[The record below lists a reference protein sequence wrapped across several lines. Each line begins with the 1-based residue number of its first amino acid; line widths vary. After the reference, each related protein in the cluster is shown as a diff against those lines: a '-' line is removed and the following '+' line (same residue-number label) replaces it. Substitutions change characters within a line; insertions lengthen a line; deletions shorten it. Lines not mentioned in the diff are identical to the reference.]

1 LAQTAPV
8 LNQLRARLPELRLT
22 VQCGLDQSVLIR
34 RIDGPFEHIPKA
46 ADFGFIMADPSRVR
60 VAESLAAYH
69 QFHATWEQRLR
80 RQTELLSR
88 YQPDLVLANVPY
100 LPLEAAHRLGIRC
113 LAMCSL
119 NWADLLEHYSD
130 GQPGTRTSIADIR
143 NAYNRAE
150 LFLQPEPSM
159 PMRGLNN
166 RRRIG
171 PVADSGRQRRQALRG
186 ALGIPSRAT
195 LVLVTLGG
203 IDGRLA
209 IEDWELQPGIHWLT
223 PLAWN
228 VARADC
234 HPLEETGFSYLD
246 ALASCDA
253 LLTKP
258 GYGSFVEAAC
268 AGVPVLYVA
277 RVDWPEEPYL
287 VSWLSDRGRLLKLP
301 DESLARGQV
310 KSELTKLLNTRTKPA
325 ITPSGIDEA
334 VDLLVKYVGQ

>member
-1 LAQTAPV
+1 
-8 LNQLRARLPELRLT
+8 
-22 VQCGLDQSVLIR
+22 
-34 RIDGPFEHIPKA
+34 
-46 ADFGFIMADPSRVR
+46 
-60 VAESLAAYH
+60 
-69 QFHATWEQRLR
+69 
-80 RQTELLSR
+80 
-88 YQPDLVLANVPY
+88 
-100 LPLEAAHRLGIRC
+100 
-113 LAMCSL
+113 MCSL
-119 NWADLLEHYSD
+119 NWADLLEHYSN
-130 GQPGTRTSIADIR
+130 GEASTRTSIADIR

-186 ALGIPSRAT
+186 ALGIPSHAT

-209 IEDWELQPGIHWLT
+209 IEGWELQPGVHWLT

-228 VARADC
+228 VARSDC
-234 HPLEETGFSYLD
+234 HPLEATDFGFLD

-258 GYGSFVEAAC
+258 GYGSFAEAAC
-268 AGVPVLYVA
+268 AGVPVLYVG

-287 VSWLSDRGRLLKLP
+287 VSWLSDHGRLLKLSE
-301 DESLARGQV
+301 ESLRQGSVSPALV
-310 KSELTKLLNTRTKPA
+310 ELLQRPAKPA

-334 VDLLVKYVGQ
+334 VDLLLKRLPG